1 MSEEQI
7 VPVEDASDNYQTP
20 QTDQGP
26 DPKPVEVEDEK
37 PKNTRDAVKDAM
49 ASVKARGDAKTE
61 AKGKDAKPDEA
72 AKAEKP
78 VVEKAPDPKA
88 APDAKAEEKPGSNR
102 GADGKFARAERDGS
116 DAEPA
121 ERAQP
126 TDKPVADADKAPTAE
141 NDAPARFSEAA
152 KREWAA
158 APESVRTEVKRAMEE
173 TERGIAK
180 YRQSH
185 EEYEQIREYREMAA
199 QSGTT
204 LKAALDNYVG
214 MEKMLRQ
221 DPIAGLNQLVA
232 NMGLRGPN
240 GQPVTFRD
248 IAASVMGQTPDQAAR
263 QNDMVVQS
271 LRQQI
276 NAQNQQLAEATRY
289 IQEQQTQH
297 KIQAATSEWD
307 RFAASNPRARELES
321 HIAEVLQQYP
331 AGDSIPASE
340 RLRDAYA
347 IAAARYPMT
356 AQTGAG
362 NPDAAQTGQGQKET
376 VQRVP
381 NPNGQKSISG
391 SPSSA
396 AEIPKAKDGKALSSR
411 EAVQLALRRASGI

>member
-1 MSEEQI
+1 MSEENI
-7 VPVEDASDNYQTP
+7 VPVVDATENYHTP

-26 DPKPVEVEDEK
+26 DPKPVEVEAEK
-37 PKNTRDAVKDAM
+37 PKNSRDAVRDAVE
-49 ASVKARGDAKTE
+49 AVKARNE
-61 AKGKDAKPDEA
+61 AKQEAKAKEAKPDEA

-78 VVEKAPDPKA
+78 AAQKAADQKE

-102 GADGKFARAERDGS
+102 GADGKFARSERDGS
-116 DAEPA
+116 DAEPT
-121 ERAQP
+121 ERAEP
-126 TDKPVADADKAPTAE
+126 AAKPVAETPTGE
-141 NDAPARFSEAA
+141 SDAPARFSEAA

-158 APESVRTEVKRAMEE
+158 APESVRTEVKRAMDE

-185 EEYEQIREYREMAA
+185 EEYDTIREYREMAA

-214 MEKMLRQ
+214 VEKMLRE
-221 DPIAGLNQLVA
+221 DPIAGLSQIVSNL
-232 NMGLRGPN
+232 GLRGPN
-240 GQPVTFRD
+240 GQPVTLRD
-248 IAASVMGQTPDQAAR
+248 VAASIMGQTPDQAAR

-271 LRQQI
+271 LRQQLQ
-276 NAQNQQLAEATRY
+276 AQNQQLAEATRY
-289 IQEQQTQH
+289 IQEQQQQH
-297 KIQAATSEWD
+297 KVQAATSEWD
-307 RFAASNPRARELES
+307 RFVQANPRARELEG

-347 IAAARYPMT
+347 IAAARHPMT

-362 NPDAAQTGQGQKET
+362 NPDAAHTGQGQKET
-376 VQRVP
+376 AQRVP

-396 AEIPKAKDGKALSSR
+396 AEIPKAKNDKALSSR
-411 EAVQLALRRASGI
+411 EAVQLAMRRASGI